1 MPVRVVIREPTPISA
16 PATPYAP
23 RAPRRLFSPNPS
35 GHSGTN
41 AGTTIPNTTTNH
53 AHTSSLS
60 FRRRTQDLVRRYD
73 AMNNITA
80 RDISASNRLSGYLFV
95 FTSYVVLLLSASVSS
110 VQDMDYIQEHRLSEW
125 KLQCA
130 FWGSATFVGLSL
142 VIIAVHFDTLFLHK
156 FWRVVF
162 QDGSLGELSLC
173 GLLLLGSLFLVYVV
187 TSRDGLG
194 GFLMTNSNAY
204 FSSWL
209 GFFACA
215 HTLQTC
221 WCKGG
226 GGRGGRRRGPAE
238 ERQSLEQW
246 LRSTSRET
254 NFYWVNLLFFSMIT
268 LLSVLD
274 VFLTGPYDIQWIM
287 VISSIVVVGCCIL
300 ALLMNMACINFVSWY
315 KLEGLIIFA
324 LSGYWS
330 WVVFTMTGV
339 NGLVHGPSNAYFGV
353 WGSFFFAISTF
364 GSWLKEHRLFIVT

>member
-1 MPVRVVIREPTPISA
+1 MPVRVVVREPTPLSA
-16 PATPYAP
+16 PAVPYTPRIP
-23 RAPRRLFSPNPS
+23 RIFTPNPS
-35 GHSGTN
+35 GNDVTN
-41 AGTTIPNTTTNH
+41 N
-53 AHTSSLS
+53 SLS

-73 AMNNITA
+73 QMNNITA

-110 VQDMDYIQEHRLSEW
+110 VQDTDYIQEHRLSEW
-125 KLQCA
+125 KLKCT

-142 VIIAVHFDTLFLHK
+142 LIIAVHFDTLFLHK

-226 GGRGGRRRGPAE
+226 RRRGGPE

-254 NFYWVNLLFFSMIT
+254 NFYWVNLLFFSTIT

-287 VISSIVVVGCCIL
+287 VISSIVVVGCCII
-300 ALLMNMACINFVSWY
+300 ALLINMACKNFASWY
-315 KLEGLIIFA
+315 KLEGLVIFA

-339 NGLVHGPSNAYFGV
+339 NGLVHGPSNAYFGI